1 MCETRKTEVSEASAC
16 LPPLK
21 STTDQKYHSYRRVV
35 K

>member
-21 STTDQKYHSYRRVV
+21 STTDQK
-35 K
+35 